1 MPSPTTAPYRSDG
14 CSSAYSITSPCSQ
27 DFSAGWTRAIGT
39 QAVRRPMFGDDYD
52 LMLMSSGRMPTTSEV
67 LDVMDR
73 LEHDAER
80 RIELSQS
87 YDIFRACVGEGIVRE
102 DSIDWIAQRM
112 QQLLGEG
119 LIAHGMVNGGV
130 REPPVWD
137 GQWIQMMH
145 DWRVTATG
153 RADAAL
159 YRSESRALSA
169 LPHTLDSIM
178 AFDLFICHAGEDK
191 GTVARPLSDAITQRG
206 WTVWLDELALTVG
219 DSLSRHIDAAL
230 AQSRFGAV
238 VLSPSFFRSGPSA
251 SLSGLVA
258 REVDSRAKIIL
269 PVWHEVDHHYI
280 AQRSPPLADR
290 VAATTRDGIEAVA
303 EKISA
308 AMRAGMD
315 ASAGPDTTPNAQ
327 AAEDAWR
334 GISGGTT
341 PVFIGAHVIDPGT
354 GLGGRVEQVLGPQSA
369 LVRLED
375 GRLVNV
381 RPG

>member
-1 MPSPTTAPYRSDG
+1 
-14 CSSAYSITSPCSQ
+14 
-27 DFSAGWTRAIGT
+27 
-39 QAVRRPMFGDDYD
+39 MFGDDYD

-80 RIELSQS
+80 RIELSRS
-87 YDIFRACVGEGIVRE
+87 YDIFRACVDEGIVCE

-119 LIAHGMVNGGV
+119 LIAHGMVNGVCTSRQCGT
-130 REPPVWD
+130 
-137 GQWIQMMH
+137 GKWIQMMH

-169 LPHTLDSIM
+169 PPHTLDSIM

-191 GTVARPLSDAITQRG
+191 GAVARPLSDAITQRG

-238 VLSPSFFRSGPSA
+238 VLSPSFFEKEWPQRELA
-251 SLSGLVA
+251 GLVA

-290 VAATTRDGIEAVA
+290 FAATTRDGIEAVA

-308 AMRAGMD
+308 AMRAGMN
-315 ASAGPDTTPNAQ
+315 ASAGPDATPNAQ

-354 GLGGRVEQVLGPQSA
+354 GLCGRVEQVLGPQSA

>member
-1 MPSPTTAPYRSDG
+1 
-14 CSSAYSITSPCSQ
+14 
-27 DFSAGWTRAIGT
+27 
-39 QAVRRPMFGDDYD
+39 
-52 LMLMSSGRMPTTSEV
+52 MPTASEV

-80 RIELSQS
+80 RIVLSRS
-87 YDIFRACVGEGIVRE
+87 YDIFRACVEDGIVRE

-112 QQLLGEG
+112 QQMLGEG
-119 LIAHGMVNGGV
+119 LIAHGAINGGV
-130 REPPVWD
+130 RELPVWD

-145 DWRVTATG
+145 DWRVTAAG

-159 YRSESRALSA
+159 YRSESRTLST
-169 LPHTLDSIM
+169 PHALDSIA

-219 DSLSRHIDAAL
+219 DSLSRHIDGAL

-238 VLSPSFFRSGPSA
+238 VLSPSFFEKEWPQRELA
-251 SLSGLVA
+251 GLVA

-280 AQRSPPLADR
+280 AQRSPTLADR
-290 VAATTRDGIEAVA
+290 FAATTRGGIEAVA
-303 EKISA
+303 EQIAA
-308 AMRAGMD
+308 AMRAGMN
-315 ASAGPDTTPNAQ
+315 ASAGPGATPNAQ

-334 GISGGTT
+334 GIIGGTT

-354 GLGGRVEQVLGPQSA
+354 GLRGQVEQVLGPQSA

-381 RPG
+381 RPS

>member
-1 MPSPTTAPYRSDG
+1 
-14 CSSAYSITSPCSQ
+14 
-27 DFSAGWTRAIGT
+27 
-39 QAVRRPMFGDDYD
+39 MFGDDYD

-80 RIELSQS
+80 RIELSRS
-87 YDIFRACVGEGIVRE
+87 YDIFRACVDEGIVCE

-130 REPPVWD
+130 HEPPVWD

-169 LPHTLDSIM
+169 PPHTLDSIM

-191 GTVARPLSDAITQRG
+191 GAVARPLSDAITQRG

-238 VLSPSFFRSGPSA
+238 VLSPSFFEKEWPQRELA
-251 SLSGLVA
+251 GLVA

-290 VAATTRDGIEAVA
+290 FAATTRWDRGGSREDFGCYARRDERIRWARCDTKRTSRRGCMARDQRRHNTSVHRSPRHRPRDGALWP
-303 EKISA
+303 S
-308 AMRAGMD
+308 RASTRTTVSSC
-315 ASAGPDTTPNAQ
+315 ATRRRQAGKRQ
-327 AAEDAWR
+327 A
-334 GISGGTT
+334 
-341 PVFIGAHVIDPGT
+341 
-354 GLGGRVEQVLGPQSA
+354 
-369 LVRLED
+369 
-375 GRLVNV
+375 RLVV
-381 RPG
+381 LC